1 MSNEINQRIKTIRKE
16 LGFKQKDAA
25 KFLGIKESTYSQ
37 MERTGIITC
46 NTAIKLAI
54 MFNTD
59 LNYLL
64 LGLEPTAVIPPPQEK
79 EKEIIIDD
87 KLILTPNEQ
96 SIITV
101 LRHFSKQDREECIKF
116 IEKKYHNNL

>member
-1 MSNEINQRIKTIRKE
+1 MPNETNQRIKTIRKE
-16 LGFKQKDAA
+16 LRFKQKDAA

-37 MERTGIITC
+37 MERTGKITC
-46 NTAIKLAI
+46 ETAVKLAI
-54 MFNTD
+54 MFDTD

-79 EKEIIIDD
+79 EKEIIIED

-96 SIITV
+96 SIITI
-101 LRHFSKQDREECIKF
+101 LRHFSKQDREECIAF